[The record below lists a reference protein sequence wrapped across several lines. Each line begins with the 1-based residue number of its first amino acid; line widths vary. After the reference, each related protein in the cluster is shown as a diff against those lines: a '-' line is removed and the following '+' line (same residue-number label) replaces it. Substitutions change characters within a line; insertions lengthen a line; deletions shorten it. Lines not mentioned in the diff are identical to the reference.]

1 MSSFTRCYK
10 SVQDVQN
17 DLPLILQHHFF
28 RQIHTCY
35 KIKNLTFEG
44 IKNHHFLRSNV
55 HVDSI
60 EILFGVDSVEIF
72 CWSLILK
79 HECLQVLQAP
89 SKVPSTCLSFC
100 SYKPLQSPK
109 AKRLLFDFA
118 AFFSYVLYKIKT
130 SRFSSDRSLYK
141 IKVSPFHKWAPY
153 ICSTKSGSKIKQKSL
168 F

>member
-1 MSSFTRCYK
+1 M
-10 SVQDVQN
+10 
-17 DLPLILQHHFF
+17 
-28 RQIHTCY
+28 
-35 KIKNLTFEG
+35 
-44 IKNHHFLRSNV
+44 RSNV
-55 HVDSI
+55 QVASI
-60 EILFGVDSVEIF
+60 EIFFGVDSVEIF
-72 CWSLILK
+72 CWFLILK

-118 AFFSYVLYKIKT
+118 AFFSYVLYKIKI

-153 ICSTKSGSKIKQKSL
+153 ICSTKSGSKISSKNPSEILQYIKTFEGFLMISRPLKILRAKISGMPGASSKFQKPRTL
-168 F
+168 ERIK